1 MSRHRHRGF
10 TLIEMVIA
18 FAILGI
24 SLTVLFDVFE
34 TSLART
40 RHDTRLSEGT
50 LFAESLL
57 ARAGTELPLGAGA
70 HTGEWQGFAYELTDQ
85 PVAAPQGQKAYTLPT
100 TVVTAAVTWRE
111 PAGNRTIALST
122 LKFLPRAHP

>member
-1 MSRHRHRGF
+1 MSGHRNRGF

-24 SLTVLFDVFE
+24 SLTVLFNAFE

-40 RHDTRLSEGT
+40 HHDTRLREGT
-50 LFAESLL
+50 LLAESLL

-70 HTGEWQGFAYELTDQ
+70 HTGESQGFAYEVTDEAVT
-85 PVAAPQGQKAYTLPT
+85 PPQGQLAYTVPT
-100 TVVTAAVTWRE
+100 TVVTASVTWHE
-111 PAGNRTIALST
+111 LSGNRTIALST
-122 LKFLPRAHP
+122 LKFLPRTSP